1 MKKIFTVLMAF
12 SIALCTMAGS
22 TFSVAERIDLTK
34 VSTPKMEKSFT
45 PVEKT
50 SKVVRVDK
58 QEARQT
64 MVEAR
69 QAKAVAPMAINGVR
83 QVEAMPVAEKQ
94 ALPVVN
100 NKQRAAAQATAAT
113 DTVEIVATT
122 WSWEYYESDNDW
134 YTTLIDATK
143 TYEIK
148 LDYISDTQAGTFTEA
163 DYIMDFTGMYI
174 YDEEG
179 SRTIVTFTEVDI
191 VVTDDENGLAL
202 NAELLGDNNTLYLV
216 SALIAPLPEPVGYAD
231 LAYTNA
237 TLEDGTRSSETFQF
251 WADENGIYTSFLIA
265 SDEVVG
271 EYTQDDM
278 YVAYANYI
286 MFVDGTD
293 TTFVDFLGF
302 DMAIT
307 KEGQTYNL
315 VADALGSDTIMYHI
329 TMSYTKP
336 APTDT
341 IDIVATNM
349 VVDEF
354 EFWGQL
360 WCTVSASNDDYTVTL
375 DMANGLP
382 MGELTSED
390 FNVEWSSVYRIAD
403 ATEIVFDDIL
413 SATVTE
419 VDGQRAIKAQAL
431 GVDTI
436 LYNLDLSYVLP
447 TATDTVEVVFTT
459 PASAEYYDSEGDY
472 YIYNENEEY
481 IVTLDIYAEKNAL
494 EGEYEGEDFYLYYTQ
509 VGLIVDGDTTG
520 VAVAAA
526 KATATKV
533 SDDLVHI
540 DAELLCENEVLYLVS
555 TDVDVAKKGL
565 THDATEGSLEDEYTT
580 EDLYTITDYSNYGF
594 IYFDAEAADGTDL
607 MGLQFWVDGTDEN
620 TTIPVGTYPINDS
633 MEPGTVM
640 ASAGMTADG
649 LTYSLYATLDEEGYI
664 VEPCWFMVGGEVVV
678 SEGNGILS
686 ITVDA
691 VNSNNLPIYITCEYD
706 LSTKQGLPYDMTEGS
721 INRTYSDADQVKFI
735 TDYVAQYGELYL
747 DITAADGSD
756 KISVA
761 FLVEATDSAIVI
773 PAGTYPITN
782 TAATGTVF
790 ASPGV
795 QDGSI
800 YPSYY
805 GQLSAT
811 GGIVPPCYFMV
822 GGQVVVENVNG
833 ALKVTIDALN
843 SYDVPAHIVYEATP
857 EPVVV
862 TEMAGVVKRAV
873 QNGDAVIV
881 LTHEENGA
889 AHIYQVVDGKAVA
902 EVSLEGVLPVD
913 TENPGSYLAISDIAV
928 TEDGKLVANN
938 YNRCSFNDGVVESGY
953 KRGTLTF
960 YIWEDLAA
968 APAIWFQSKASS
980 NSNNSDQGY
989 TMAVTGTS
997 TNANILV
1004 SGVHNTQ
1011 RGVRMSHFSIV
1022 DGVFEDTQDGSANLP
1037 YYYYVGSNFKGA
1049 SAGADAAVFNEQ
1061 THGANIQFHAS
1072 PLTPENWIID
1082 GELTNPIEFI
1092 NPQTH
1097 GGEVV
1102 INATLSEDLG
1112 KKYNGA
1118 SYVTV
1123 GEKVLMVAPFANPD
1137 GQLVGAEILN
1147 ITNGF
1152 DAPQYVDMV
1161 YVDEAVAATAAA
1173 TAVEVVEGGLNIT
1186 LVADNAIHTW
1196 FVEMS
1201 EGPVYEVY
1209 EEEITNLVIDLDNLV
1224 LMGGPGSAFQVEVY
1238 LPLGE
1243 YNMSEDSYQLTS
1255 ESSIAVLGSD
1265 ATFIEGYAY
1274 EVDAFTPSAKAVV
1287 RCEWNGM
1294 LLEFHLTM
1302 TAAPLEPTVVVVENA
1317 VVEIEKYLLWGDMY
1331 DYALKMSGEWIN
1343 PEDGLTYPVLVEVPV
1358 YYPEATEPS
1367 EIMSTVTVGGW
1378 GDDDPWLGFGEG
1390 TLTVTTENISGGSK
1404 LITATGIVQNPMA
1417 GVAIDIT
1424 ISGTITPTGVE
1435 DATVTVKPVK
1445 VIKNGQLIIS
1455 KDGKEYNAQGAIV
1468 K

>member
-1 MKKIFTVLMAF
+1 MKKIFTVLMALG
-12 SIALCTMAGS
+12 IALCTVANP
-22 TFSVAERIDLTK
+22 TFSVAEKLDMSK
-34 VSTPKMEKSFT
+34 VKTPKMEKQFT

-58 QEARQT
+58 QDARQA

-94 ALPVVN
+94 AIPANAVR
-100 NKQRAAAQATAAT
+100 KAPAKAAAEIVAKDTVKFVAAAWNYQYYEDTQDWWMAVIDETGTYRLDFDYVVPVENFAGTYTIEDLDLNYSYLTTIDEEGYKHYVDYVSAEFTVTDNAEGKSLVANVLCEDSVRYLVTAVELPLPEAK
-113 DTVEIVATT
+113 DTVE
-122 WSWEYYESDNDW
+122 
-134 YTTLIDATK
+134 
-143 TYEIK
+143 
-148 LDYISDTQAGTFTEA
+148 
-163 DYIMDFTGMYI
+163 
-174 YDEEG
+174 
-179 SRTIVTFTEVDI
+179 
-191 VVTDDENGLAL
+191 
-202 NAELLGDNNTLYLV
+202 
-216 SALIAPLPEPVGYAD
+216 
-231 LAYTNA
+231 LAYTNGH
-237 TLEDGTRSSETFQF
+237 LEDGTRSSETFQF
-251 WADENGIYTSFLIA
+251 WADENGVYTSLLIA
-265 SDEVVG
+265 SDQVEG
-271 EYTQDDM
+271 EYTEKDM
-278 YVAYANYI
+278 YVDYANYI
-286 MFVDGTD
+286 LFVDGTD
-293 TTFVDFLGF
+293 STFVDFL
-302 DMAIT
+302 ALNLTVT
-307 KEGQTYNL
+307 KEDQTYF
-315 VADALGSDTIMYHI
+315 ADAYALGVDTVMYHI

-349 VVDEF
+349 TIDEF
-354 EFWGQL
+354 ELFGMYF
-360 WCTVSASNDDYTVTL
+360 CTITASNEEYTVTL

-382 MGELTSED
+382 LGELTSAD

-403 ATEIVFDDIL
+403 STEIVFDDIL

-447 TATDTVEVVFTT
+447 EAKDTVAIEFTT
-459 PASAEYYDSEGDY
+459 PASSEYYDSYGDY
-472 YIYNENEEY
+472 YIYNKNEEY
-481 IVTLDIYAEKNAL
+481 IVILDIFAEKNAL
-494 EGEYEGEDFYLYYTQ
+494 EGEYEGEDFDYYYTK
-509 VGLIVDGDTTG
+509 VGLIVDGDTTAVE
-520 VAVAAA
+520 VALA
-526 KATATKV
+526 KANVTKV
-533 SDDLVHI
+533 SEELAHI

-555 TDVDVAKKGL
+555 TDVTMSKL
-565 THDATEGSLEDEYTT
+565 
-580 EDLYTITDYSNYGF
+580 
-594 IYFDAEAADGTDL
+594 
-607 MGLQFWVDGTDEN
+607 GLQ
-620 TTIPVGTYPINDS
+620 
-633 MEPGTVM
+633 
-640 ASAGMTADG
+640 
-649 LTYSLYATLDEEGYI
+649 
-664 VEPCWFMVGGEVVV
+664 
-678 SEGNGILS
+678 
-686 ITVDA
+686 
-691 VNSNNLPIYITCEYD
+691 
-706 LSTKQGLPYDMTEGS
+706 YDMTEGEV
-721 INRTYSDADQVKFI
+721 NREYNLNDELTI
-735 TDYVAQYGELYL
+735 TTDYVADYGELYV
-747 DITAADGSD
+747 DVMAGDMSD
-756 KISVA
+756 LMSLLFFVNDT
-761 FLVEATDSAIVI
+761 VEGLVI
-773 PAGTYPITN
+773 PEGTYPISDTY
-782 TAATGTVF
+782 AEGTVL
-790 ASPGV
+790 ASTGYDADYGAMPSNYCTLV
-795 QDGSI
+795 ADGGNL
-800 YPSYY
+800 Y
-805 GQLSAT
+805 LNE
-811 GGIVPPCYFMV
+811 CFFMV
-822 GGQVVVENVNG
+822 GGSVVVEHVDG
-833 ALKVTIDALN
+833 HLKITIDAVN

-862 TEMAGVVKRAV
+862 TEMVGVVKRAV

-889 AHIYQVVDGKAVA
+889 AHIYEVVNGVAVA
-902 EVSLEGVLPVD
+902 EISQEGVIAVD
-913 TENPGSYLAISDIAV
+913 AENPGSYLAISDIAV

-1137 GQLVGAEILN
+1137 GELVGAEILN

-1186 LVADNAIHTW
+1186 LVADAAIHTW

-1201 EGPVYEVY
+1201 EGTEYEVY

-1317 VVEIEKYLLWGDMY
+1317 MVEIEKYLLWGDMY
-1331 DYALKMSGEWIN
+1331 DYALKMTGEWVN
-1343 PEDGLTYPVLVEVPV
+1343 PEDGLTYPVLVDVPV

-1367 EIMSTVTVGGW
+1367 EIMSTVTVGG
-1378 GDDDPWLGFGEG
+1378 DDEDDPWLGFGEG
-1390 TLTVTTENISGGSK
+1390 TLTVTTVDGVV
-1404 LITATGIVQNPMA
+1404 TATGIVQNPMA

-1424 ISGTITPTGVE
+1424 ISGKLPQGPGTGLDNVQVE
-1435 DATVTVKPVK
+1435 VKTVKM
-1445 VIKNGQLIIS
+1445 IKNGQLIIIRN
-1455 KDGKEYNAQGAIV
+1455 GKAYNAIGVQV